1 MTFFLWPRSQN
12 YKFEKKNKKFSKLK
26 LSLIEN
32 FFLKKYNA
40 NYCALVPSARVGI
53 ILCLKF
59 KNFNK
64 SKIVQLP
71 RWSSNCL
78 VNAVGSLSS
87 INSKGDKTD
96 CKILVHH
103 LGQTFKLKKSKSLII
118 DDSSDSLPNDNFISC
133 KKSKYSEV
141 VSLPKIIGSY
151 AGGIVLTNN
160 KDLYAFIKKQQDT
173 NLELA
178 HEQSLKKYK
187 CIIKNTGNF
196 DWYHN
201 EVTNFG
207 LDFNTINNIYINL
220 FNFEI
225 NKEIILRRK
234 KIFSNHCKF
243 NDKYRLGSCL
253 IFSPKK
259 KIKKIGKINKISRIY
274 HFNILKNIDDEKFRK
289 KLIFPIHFTVNE
301 KDIDQ
306 FFNSIN

>member
-1 MTFFLWPRSQN
+1 MF
-12 YKFEKKNKKFSKLK
+12 
-26 LSLIEN
+26 
-32 FFLKKYNA
+32 
-40 NYCALVPSARVGI
+40 ALVPSARVGI

-64 SKIVQLP
+64 SKIVQL
-71 RWSSNCL
+71 RWIKLL

-87 INSKGDKTD
+87 INSKRDKTD

-160 KDLYAFIKKQQDT
+160 KDLYAFVKKQQDT

-187 CIIKNTGNF
+187 CIIKILVILTGI
-196 DWYHN
+196 
-201 EVTNFG
+201 TMR
-207 LDFNTINNIYINL
+207 LL
-220 FNFEI
+220 
-225 NKEIILRRK
+225 ILLR
-234 KIFSNHCKF
+234 F
-243 NDKYRLGSCL
+243 
-253 IFSPKK
+253 
-259 KIKKIGKINKISRIY
+259 
-274 HFNILKNIDDEKFRK
+274 
-289 KLIFPIHFTVNE
+289 
-301 KDIDQ
+301 
-306 FFNSIN
+306 